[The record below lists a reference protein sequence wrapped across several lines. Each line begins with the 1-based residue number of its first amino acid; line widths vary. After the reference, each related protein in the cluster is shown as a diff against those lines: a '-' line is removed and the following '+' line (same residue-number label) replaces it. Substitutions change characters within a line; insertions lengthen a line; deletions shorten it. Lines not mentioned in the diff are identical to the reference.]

1 VAEQKTLTISG
12 RNVKV
17 TELEI
22 KHRRREEP
30 NEYELEDGTIIR
42 VSSPSLVI
50 YRVEGTTD
58 LEGNPTFL
66 VKTGISTVVVRPAKT
81 PNE

>member
-1 VAEQKTLTISG
+1 MAERKTLNLGG
-12 RNVKV
+12 RNVEV

-42 VSSPSLVI
+42 VSSPSLVV
-50 YRVEGTTD
+50 YRMEGAPD

-66 VKTGISTVVVRPAKT
+66 VKTGISTVVVRPAQK
-81 PNE
+81 PNG